1 MNGRVMRDFAE
12 ASRRD
17 WLQQLSRRTL
27 RWPARPSRWQDDYQ
41 PARAA
46 AADPLRARLM
56 EFRLADGRWI
66 VGVRDE

>member
-1 MNGRVMRDFAE
+1 MRDFAE

-17 WLQQLSRRTL
+17 WLKQLSRWPIRLPVRRSL
-27 RWPARPSRWQDDYQ
+27 RLDDYQ
-41 PARAA
+41 PARDA

-56 EFRLADGRWI
+56 EFHLADGRWI